1 MRKVKWEREKGTAP
15 RTAEEFHG
23 IAAPGL
29 VHFFPMLA
37 AHKDSFTLAHT
48 AHSNF
53 NHCWCFLFPCFAL
66 LTCSLQPTS
75 FSLINTSYASPFTY
89 TRIEP
94 HIEIYLLHFSYFLE
108 SHREIYLLHFAYF
121 WESYKNLFATFCLF
135 PSWKLLQTHTRASS
149 YILFQH
155 ECSVISLQLFCF
167 CLLYKIRKSG
177 CNILYHD
184 PPVYGL
190 SWLVFI

>member
-1 MRKVKWEREKGTAP
+1 MREKKRNCSQNCRRIPWNCCTQ
-15 RTAEEFHG
+15 T
-23 IAAPGL
+23 GL

-53 NHCWCFLFPCFAL
+53 NHYWCFLFPCFAL

-94 HIEIYLLHFSYFLE
+94 HIEIYSLHFPYFLE
-108 SHREIYLLHFAYF
+108 SHREIYICYILLTSENHIKIYLLHFAYF
-121 WESYKNLFATFCLF
+121 LHENCYKPIHRHHLIFCSNMNVL
-135 PSWKLLQTHTRASS
+135 
-149 YILFQH
+149 
-155 ECSVISLQLFCF
+155 
-167 CLLYKIRKSG
+167 
-177 CNILYHD
+177 
-184 PPVYGL
+184 
-190 SWLVFI
+190 